1 MKKTTAKKKK
11 RWTRYT
17 FEYILSPDNLH
28 VKITTKSM
36 RDGEIILDNVEEKD
50 FPLKEVSLN
59 QLMKYRAN
67 FRSAGFVL
75 KIRDSYFYTRIPKN
89 LRIHSPFFTLQGFK
103 ASIPVHLCS
112 KSCKR
117 LSAAQDCDGGCAKV
131 RDWKVSTLIDE
142 EGFSK
147 EEALILS
154 ERIEKYPF
162 IRFGFESFNT
172 VADAVYVLN
181 CKHFSK

>member
-17 FEYILSPDNLH
+17 FEYVLSPNNLH
-28 VKITTKSM
+28 AKITTKSM
-36 RDGEIILDNVEEKD
+36 KDGQIILDNVEEKD
-50 FPLKEVSLN
+50 FTLKEISLD

-75 KIRDSYFYTRIPKN
+75 KIKDSYFYARIPKN
-89 LRIHSPFFTLQGFK
+89 LRIHSPFFTLKGFK
-103 ASIPVHLCS
+103 ASSPVHLCGQ
-112 KSCKR
+112 SCKR
-117 LSAAQDCDGGCAKV
+117 LSAAQDCDGGCQKV
-131 RDWKVSTLIDE
+131 RDLSISVLIGE

-147 EEALILS
+147 EDALVLS